1 MASAKYPD
9 NEAFQRSAA
18 EDAATIARILAGDKQ
33 AFQLLEKKHR
43 RVVTSLIRKMI
54 RNDDDVADLVQETF
68 IKAYTALHS
77 YQSEYAFSSWIY
89 RIASNNCIDFLRR
102 RRLQFISIDRPI
114 STDDGEMQM
123 ELPDASYLAD
133 THIYA
138 DERTKILQRAIEN
151 LPEKYLRVIK
161 MRHEEEMEY
170 QDIAEKLELPLGTVK
185 ALIFRARKRMY
196 EYLKSHTVHFEE

>member
-77 YQSEYAFSSWIY
+77 YQFEYAFSSWIY